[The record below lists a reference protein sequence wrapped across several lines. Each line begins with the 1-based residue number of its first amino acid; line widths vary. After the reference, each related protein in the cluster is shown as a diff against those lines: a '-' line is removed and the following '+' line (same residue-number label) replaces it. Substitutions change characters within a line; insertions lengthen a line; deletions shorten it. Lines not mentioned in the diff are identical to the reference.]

1 MGPARGRARAILLAL
16 FLLPG
21 PAARGQ
27 EPETAPDAGWLQELL
42 RGVQQLLPGSSAPP
56 ASAEE
61 AGRVFDAFLTFVVK
75 RAARESIDLGLR
87 EDFLAALLDGRHD
100 AVSLVAGEIGLEEDA
115 LRELLAT
122 SWPRVQPLLAQL
134 VAELGDERGATY
146 QDLIDAARALLSDP
160 GWGALQQ
167 LALSPEALRE
177 LAAIVAPEGGLDPL
191 AYDDSLDPELRE
203 LFGFGAPLAPPLDNP
218 ALEPDVPVF
227 PPPLAAR
234 LIWALEEPAAIE
246 FGPQDELT
254 TLAQRLNGWVAKPD
268 ELDAYLP
275 ATRRLLQLS
284 ADGTLATRALDAE
297 FHELFRNLVLA
308 TAWKESCW
316 RQFVLRRGKL
326 QTIASS
332 VGAVGIMQVYARVWR
347 GFYEVDGLKRDA
359 GYNAR
364 AGSEI
369 LHHYLRDYAIRKGEH
384 VATGNADNLARAAYA
399 IYNGGPSQM
408 RRYRI
413 PPRRRSLRAID
424 ASFWE
429 KYQAVKAGD
438 SLGVARCYGDAG

>member
-1 MGPARGRARAILLAL
+1 MGPAPGRARATLLAL
-16 FLLPG
+16 LLLPA

-27 EPETAPDAGWLQELL
+27 DAEPAPDAGWLQELL
-42 RGVQQLLPGSSAPP
+42 RGVQQLLPGGSDPP

-61 AGRVFDAFLTFVVK
+61 VGRVFDAFLTFIVK
-75 RAARESIDLGLR
+75 RAARESLDLGLR

-100 AVSLVAGEIGLEEDA
+100 AVSLVAGEIGIDRDA

-122 SWPRVQPLLAQL
+122 SWPRVQPLIAQL
-134 VAELGDERGATY
+134 VAELGDERGASY
-146 QDLIDAARALLSDP
+146 QDLIAAARTLLEDQD
-160 GWGALQQ
+160 WQMLRQ

-177 LAAIVAPEGGLDPL
+177 LAAIVAPEGGPDPL

-203 LFGFGAPLAPPLDNP
+203 LFGFGPPLAPPLDNP
-218 ALEPDVPVF
+218 ALERDVPVF

-234 LIWALEEPAAIE
+234 LTWALEETIE
-246 FGPQDELT
+246 YGPPDELT
-254 TLAQRLNGWVAKPD
+254 ALAQRLNGWVAEPD

-284 ADGTLATRALDAE
+284 AESTLATRALDAE

-316 RQFVLRRGKL
+316 RQFVRRRGKL
-326 QTIASS
+326 QTIASR
-332 VGAVGIMQVYARVWR
+332 VGAVGIMQVYTRVWR
-347 GFYEVDGLKRDA
+347 GFYEVDGLYRDA

-384 VATGNADNLARAAYA
+384 VSTGNVDNLARAAYA
-399 IYNGGPSQM
+399 IYNGGPSHM